1 MLFDLTYVF
10 RPSII
15 YFDVFLLK
23 LVLLYNTYE
32 ICYNVFKI
40 EISKNRVKIE
50 ECYFLLNK
58 KRKIVI
64 SILEEGIEM
73 N

>member
-1 MLFDLTYVF
+1 MKFVIMF
-10 RPSII
+10 
-15 YFDVFLLK
+15 
-23 LVLLYNTYE
+23 
-32 ICYNVFKI
+32 FKI

-73 N
+73 NRYSFISRQYYRDIYIYIYI

>member
-1 MLFDLTYVF
+1 MKFVIMF
-10 RPSII
+10 
-15 YFDVFLLK
+15 
-23 LVLLYNTYE
+23 
-32 ICYNVFKI
+32 FKI

-50 ECYFLLNK
+50 ECYFLFNKK